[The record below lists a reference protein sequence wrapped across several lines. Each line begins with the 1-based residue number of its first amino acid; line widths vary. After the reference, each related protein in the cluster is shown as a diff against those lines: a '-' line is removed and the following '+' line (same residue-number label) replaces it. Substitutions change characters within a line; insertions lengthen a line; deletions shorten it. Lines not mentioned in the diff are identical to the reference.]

1 MTEVRSMS
9 ANVRERAGKGGARA
23 TRRAGEVPA
32 VIYGGKQDPILISL
46 DPKPLLA
53 EARRAQFLTTQYDV
67 SVGKEKVRVLPRDVQ
82 LHPINDLPIHV
93 DFLRVTENTRV
104 RVEVPV
110 QFINETQSPGIKRG
124 GVLNVVRHTVE
135 VVCMVSQIPEK
146 IVIDLANLDIT
157 DSVHISMVTLPE
169 GVRPT
174 ITTRDFTIA
183 SIAPPTVVTDEAREA
198 AAATGGAAAAPVAA
212 DAAAAP
218 AAGAAAPAAGA
229 KPAEAGKAGDAKK
242 PEAKKEAKK

>member
-1 MTEVRSMS
+1 MSEVRSIT

-32 VIYGGKQDPILISL
+32 VIYGGKQEPILISL

-67 SVGKEKVRVLPRDVQ
+67 SVGKENVRVLPRDVQ

-93 DFLRVTENTRV
+93 DFLRVTETTRV

-110 QFINETQSPGIKRG
+110 QFINESQSPGIKRG

-146 IVIDLANLDIT
+146 IVVDLAGLEIT
-157 DSVHISMVTLPE
+157 DSVHISMIALPE

-198 AAATGGAAAAPVAA
+198 AAATGTTAAAPVA

-218 AAGAAAPAAGA
+218 AADGA
-229 KPAEAGKAGDAKK
+229 KPAADAGKGD
-242 PEAKKEAKK
+242 AKKEAKK

>member
-1 MTEVRSMS
+1 MTEVRSIA
-9 ANVRERAGKGGARA
+9 ANVRDRAGKGAARA
-23 TRRAGEVPA
+23 TRRAGEVPG

-93 DFLRVTENTRV
+93 DFLRVSENTRV
-104 RVEVPV
+104 RVEIPV
-110 QFINETQSPGIKRG
+110 QFINESQSPGIKRG

-135 VVCMVSQIPEK
+135 VVCLVSQIPEK
-146 IVIDLANLDIT
+146 IVVDLAGLDIT
-157 DSVHISMVTLPE
+157 DSVHISMVSLPE

-198 AAATGGAAAAPVAA
+198 AASAGGA
-212 DAAAAP
+212 AAAAP
-218 AAGAAAPAAGA
+218 AAAEAAAAPAAAEGA
-229 KPAEAGKAGDAKK
+229 KPAADAGKADAKK

>member
-146 IVIDLANLDIT
+146 IVIDLAGLDIT
-157 DSVHISMVTLPE
+157 DSVHISMVSLPE

-198 AAATGGAAAAPVAA
+198 AAAATGGAAAAAPAA
-212 DAAAAP
+212 DAAAAAP
-218 AAGAAAPAAGA
+218 AGDAAAAGA
-229 KPAEAGKAGDAKK
+229 KAGDAKAGDAKK